1 MRIIGIDP
9 GSRATGY
16 GVVDLE
22 GQNLLHVA
30 HGVIRVP
37 SSLAQAARLAKI
49 HRALAALVAEFEPQC
64 AVIERVFLARNPKSA
79 IVLGEARGAALAALA
94 GSGLEVEE
102 MSAREV
108 KQAVTG
114 NGGATKSDVQTM
126 VSRRLGLVSVPPSDA
141 ADALAI
147 AIGRSQAGRL
157 AGLEIRR
164 GRRRPRRLADIA
176 RELS

>member
-22 GQNLLHVA
+22 GQDLLHVA

-37 SSLAQAARLAKI
+37 SSMAQAARLAKI

-94 GSGLEVEE
+94 GSILQGACKSSEPCQHGAVGL
-102 MSAREV
+102 
-108 KQAVTG
+108 
-114 NGGATKSDVQTM
+114 
-126 VSRRLGLVSVPPSDA
+126 
-141 ADALAI
+141 
-147 AIGRSQAGRL
+147 
-157 AGLEIRR
+157 
-164 GRRRPRRLADIA
+164 
-176 RELS
+176 